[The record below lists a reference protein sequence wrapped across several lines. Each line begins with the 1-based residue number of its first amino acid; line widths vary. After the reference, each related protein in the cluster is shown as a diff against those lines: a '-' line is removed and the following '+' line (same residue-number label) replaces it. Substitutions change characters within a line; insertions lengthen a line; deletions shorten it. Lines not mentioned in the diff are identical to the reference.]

1 MDRSST
7 YEPSW
12 ADQWDFNS
20 DHSTSSKET
29 KKSRS
34 GNGGMK
40 VKVGEGLVKTKAM
53 AATGIKKAKHGTSVG
68 LQWIK
73 DKYHKTTQK
82 N

>member
-7 YEPSW
+7 YESSW

-20 DHSTSSKET
+20 EHTTTSSKQT
-29 KKSRS
+29 KESS
-34 GNGGMK
+34 SGMK
-40 VKVGEGLVKTKAM
+40 VKVGEELVKTKAM

-73 DKYHKTTQK
+73 AKYHKTTQK